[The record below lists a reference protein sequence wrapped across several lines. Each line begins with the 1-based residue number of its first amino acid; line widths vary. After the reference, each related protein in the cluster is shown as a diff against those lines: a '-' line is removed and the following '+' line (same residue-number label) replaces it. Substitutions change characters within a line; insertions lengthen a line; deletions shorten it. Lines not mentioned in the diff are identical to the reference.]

1 MHWFNAVMLRGYLA
15 LYAVD
20 HDNNWID
27 FFIKDAERV
36 WRDERDEKGLL
47 GKKKSLIDQAAM
59 IEIYAR
65 LSQVKRVYATP
76 NK

>member
-1 MHWFNAVMLRGYLA
+1 MLRGYLA

>member
-1 MHWFNAVMLRGYLA
+1 
-15 LYAVD
+15 LYAID
-20 HDNNWID
+20 NNNNWID

-36 WRDERDEKGLL
+36 WRDERDEKGFA

-65 LSQVKRVYATP
+65 LSQFKRGYKEP